1 MCTSVLRRRK
11 GKTTAAIGL
20 AVRAAGTG
28 KQVVA
33 ARFLKTDQSGEV
45 EILKR
50 LPEVM
55 LIPCEKTF
63 GFTWKMT
70 DEVKQEAA
78 DYYKSMFETACR
90 EAVKRCEKAEDSR
103 SRKIQNNE
111 TCDVLLVLDDVMG
124 ITWARCA
131 AHTAVHFLHAAQ
143 VLALAFGQV
152 DMGVGAQFL
161 AEQRVGRFLQGMG
174 DQAEIRQGVLR
185 ILQHRAGL
193 ADAQAAGGRVGPVVE
208 LFGRGP
214 DARRGVCREA
224 AARFVVQ
231 HQADRRR

>member
-1 MCTSVLRRRK
+1 MGCVHLYCGDGK

-50 LPEVM
+50 LPEVT

-63 GFTWKMT
+63 GFTWKMA

-90 EAVKRCEKAEDSR
+90 EAGKQKRTV
-103 SRKIQNNE
+103 RK
-111 TCDVLLVLDDVMG
+111 
-124 ITWARCA
+124 
-131 AHTAVHFLHAAQ
+131 H
-143 VLALAFGQV
+143 
-152 DMGVGAQFL
+152 
-161 AEQRVGRFLQGMG
+161 
-174 DQAEIRQGVLR
+174 
-185 ILQHRAGL
+185 
-193 ADAQAAGGRVGPVVE
+193 
-208 LFGRGP
+208 
-214 DARRGVCREA
+214 
-224 AARFVVQ
+224 
-231 HQADRRR
+231 RRRMISVKPAMFCWCWTRSALLFLRDFWSWRI

>member
-1 MCTSVLRRRK
+1 M
-11 GKTTAAIGL
+11 

-50 LPEVM
+50 LPEVT

-90 EAVKRCEKAEDSR
+90 EAVKRCGEAEENGSKAPEE
-103 SRKIQNNE
+103 NNFCE
-111 TCDVLLVLDDVMG
+111 ICDVLLVLDEV
-124 ITWARCA
+124 CA
-131 AHTAVHFLHAAQ
+131 SLSSG
-143 VLALAFGQV
+143 LL
-152 DMGVGAQFL
+152 
-161 AEQRVGRFLQGMG
+161 E
-174 DQAEIRQGVLR
+174 
-185 ILQHRAGL
+185 L
-193 ADAQAAGGRVGPVVE
+193 ADIVDFLDHRPADLEVVMTGRKPPKE
-208 LFGRGP
+208 LLLRADYVTEMEKIKHPFDRKIL
-214 DARRGVCREA
+214 ARRGIEY
-224 AARFVVQ
+224 
-231 HQADRRR
+231 

>member
-1 MCTSVLRRRK
+1 MGCVHLYCGDGK

-50 LPEVM
+50 LPEVT

-70 DEVKQEAA
+70 DEVKREAA

-90 EAVKRCEKAEDSR
+90 EAVKRCGEAGSLDSEKL
-103 SRKIQNNE
+103 QNKE
-111 TCDVLLVLDDVMG
+111 TCDVLLVLDEVCASLSSGLLELADIVDFLDHRPAGLEVNIREGTLNG
-124 ITWARCA
+124 IYKEKASSGVRCSA
-131 AHTAVHFLHAAQ
+131 A
-143 VLALAFGQV
+143 
-152 DMGVGAQFL
+152 
-161 AEQRVGRFLQGMG
+161 GMG
-174 DQAEIRQGVLR
+174 NVGKTDGKSTSGLRGAE
-185 ILQHRAGL
+185 
-193 ADAQAAGGRVGPVVE
+193 
-208 LFGRGP
+208 
-214 DARRGVCREA
+214 
-224 AARFVVQ
+224 
-231 HQADRRR
+231 

>member
-1 MCTSVLRRRK
+1 MGCVHLYCGDGK

-50 LPEVM
+50 LPEVT

-70 DEVKQEAA
+70 DEVRQEAA

-90 EAVKRCEKAEDSR
+90 EAVKRCGEAKENGSKALEE
-103 SRKIQNNE
+103 NNFCE
-111 TCDVLLVLDDVMG
+111 TCDVLLVLDEV
-124 ITWARCA
+124 CA
-131 AHTAVHFLHAAQ
+131 SLSSG
-143 VLALAFGQV
+143 LL
-152 DMGVGAQFL
+152 
-161 AEQRVGRFLQGMG
+161 E
-174 DQAEIRQGVLR
+174 
-185 ILQHRAGL
+185 L
-193 ADAQAAGGRVGPVVE
+193 ADIVDFLDHRPADLEVVMTGRKPPEE
-208 LFGRGP
+208 LLLRADYVTEMEKIKHPFDRKIL
-214 DARRGVCREA
+214 ARRGIEY
-224 AARFVVQ
+224 
-231 HQADRRR
+231 